1 MLDSQW
7 VYFQIEPSQMTMFI
21 RLLEGLDHVG
31 VVTTLDGKQGIAYV
45 RTTADTKSI
54 VCRFLSDFPF
64 SVTLLSFEE
73 MQAFV

>member
-31 VVTTLDGKQGIAYV
+31 VVTTLDGKQGIGYV
-45 RTTADTKSI
+45 RTTDDTKSI

-73 MQAFV
+73 MQAFI

>member
-31 VVTTLDGKQGIAYV
+31 VVTTLDGKQGIGYV
-45 RTTADTKSI
+45 RTTADTQSI

-73 MQAFV
+73 MQSFI